1 MNFDFELLNYFKYL
15 KLNIIYKSQIKYEDI
30 FFYSNEKFKE
40 MNQQNISRILSFFFS
55 LETNFYN
62 IKIIKE
68 TLNETLE
75 SSKINR
81 DEYKNIHLLPLF
93 VNWLPI
99 FIRGKLK
106 LEMNLKTVFDQFIS
120 EEYKELFFIPF
131 ELFLYFSETLITIF
145 NSYLDMTS
153 EDIEKLK
160 LDDEIKINFAIPK
173 YKNGLTILYNIPHF
187 SKALAEQQKVLEKNC
202 LIY

>member
-1 MNFDFELLNYFKYL
+1 M
-15 KLNIIYKSQIKYEDI
+15 NIIYKSQIKYEDI
-30 FFYSNEKFKE
+30 FFYSKEKIKE
-40 MNQQNISRILSFFFS
+40 MNQENISRILSFFFS
-55 LETNFYN
+55 LETNFHN

-75 SSKINR
+75 SAKINR
-81 DEYKNIHLLPLF
+81 DEYKNIHLLSSF
-93 VNWLPI
+93 VNWI
-99 FIRGKLK
+99 STFIRGKIK

-120 EEYKELFFIPF
+120 EEYKEQFFIPF

-145 NSYLDMTS
+145 NSYLDMKS
-153 EDIEKLK
+153 DDIEKLK

-187 SKALAEQQKVLEKNC
+187 SKALAERQKALENIC